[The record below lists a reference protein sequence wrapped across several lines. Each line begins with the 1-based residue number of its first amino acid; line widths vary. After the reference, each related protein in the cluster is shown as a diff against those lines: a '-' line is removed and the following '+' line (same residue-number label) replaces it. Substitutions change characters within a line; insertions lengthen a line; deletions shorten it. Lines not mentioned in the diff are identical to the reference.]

1 MENSSSSSSKTPNV
15 PAAPWTTEGKIF
27 VGVIVFICVL
37 VIVGVIIFFV
47 SGGGGGG
54 KNVLKGYIDISSLQL
69 TQDTFKDAWL
79 NKKDIKINEI
89 QLYPDYKYL
98 AYANTTPNHL
108 WVGKEPP
115 PDDNRLAV
123 TLNGV
128 TTYVADDHH
137 FVDVSQ
143 YGECFSTSLN
153 ALTFKKNGSECVADK
168 CLSSFV
174 KGADG
179 KCGTSSITGSSTVNK
194 SNTNITNSSTVC
206 TLPDPHAATFKSV
219 AGGCVVDTC
228 KDGYKPNSDNSRC
241 VLK

>member
-1 MENSSSSSSKTPNV
+1 MENSSSVPVPAAAPV
-15 PAAPWTTEGKIF
+15 PAAPWTTEGKLL
-27 VGVIVFICVL
+27 VGGFILVVL
-37 VIVGVIIFFV
+37 IIIIGVVLYFV

-69 TQDTFKDAWL
+69 TQDAFKDAWL
-79 NKKDIKINEI
+79 NKKDIKIKEI

-98 AYANTTPNHL
+98 AYANTTPTHL

-115 PDDNRLAV
+115 PADNRLTI

-128 TTYVADDHH
+128 TEYVADDHH

-143 YGECFSTSLN
+143 YGECFSTGLN

-179 KCGTSSITGSSTVNK
+179 KCGTSTLTGSSTVNR
-194 SNTNITNSSTVC
+194 SNTSTTTVTSVTN
-206 TLPDPHAATFKSV
+206 
-219 AGGCVVDTC
+219 
-228 KDGYKPNSDNSRC
+228 
-241 VLK
+241 

>member
-1 MENSSSSSSKTPNV
+1 
-15 PAAPWTTEGKIF
+15 
-27 VGVIVFICVL
+27 
-37 VIVGVIIFFV
+37 
-47 SGGGGGG
+47 
-54 KNVLKGYIDISSLQL
+54 
-69 TQDTFKDAWL
+69 L
-79 NKKDIKINEI
+79 NKKDIKIKEI

-115 PDDNRLAV
+115 PADNRLTI

-128 TTYVADDHH
+128 TEYVANDHH

-143 YGECFSTSLN
+143 YGECFSTGLN

-179 KCGTSSITGSSTVNK
+179 KCGTSTLTGSSTVNT
-194 SNTNITNSSTVC
+194 SNTSTTTVTSVC
-206 TLPDPHAATFKSV
+206 TLPKPHAATFKKS
-219 AGGCVVDTC
+219 GDLCVIDTC
-228 KDGYKPNSDNSRC
+228 KTGYTLNSDKSDC
-241 VLK
+241 V

>member
-1 MENSSSSSSKTPNV
+1 MENSSSSSSSSKTPNV

-37 VIVGVIIFFV
+37 VIIGVIIFFV
-47 SGGGGGG
+47 SGGGG

-115 PDDNRLAV
+115 PDDNRLTV
-123 TLNGV
+123 TLDGV

-194 SNTNITNSSTVC
+194 STTNITNSSTVC
-206 TLPDPHAATFKSV
+206 TLPDKIHAATFKKS
-219 AGGCVVDTC
+219 GDLCVVDTC
-228 KDGYKPNSDNSRC
+228 KLGYTLNSDKSDC
-241 VLK
+241 V